1 MARKK
6 VSSVEPNARTELLR
20 PREEAKA
27 LLQERMQKGQEL
39 KQTPINSGEA
49 LKAAQN
55 EYEKWDA
62 YNTQL
67 LKQIF
72 TTEEPAD
79 EYRRWAGPV
88 PTLRLHGEPPLH
100 DKATNLQQR
109 LEDKIH
115 RIDSMVERLDLIPLN
130 ILSQETMPTIG
141 SNASRDTM
149 TNTIFLVHGHNETW
163 REMVARF
170 LEHLDLRVIILHEQ
184 PNRGRTIIEK
194 FEDHSQEADFAVIL
208 LTGDDR
214 GGSKEQDPSTYLLRA
229 RQNVIAELGYF
240 AGVVKRSRVCALYE
254 EGVEIPSDFHGVL
267 YIKLDADWKLL
278 LARELKAAGCAVD
291 LNKAMS

>member
-72 TTEEPAD
+72 TTEGPLTNTGGGP
-79 EYRRWAGPV
+79 GPV

-100 DKATNLQQR
+100 EQSHQSAAT
-109 LEDKIH
+109 
-115 RIDSMVERLDLIPLN
+115 
-130 ILSQETMPTIG
+130 
-141 SNASRDTM
+141 A
-149 TNTIFLVHGHNETW
+149 
-163 REMVARF
+163 
-170 LEHLDLRVIILHEQ
+170 
-184 PNRGRTIIEK
+184 
-194 FEDHSQEADFAVIL
+194 
-208 LTGDDR
+208 
-214 GGSKEQDPSTYLLRA
+214 
-229 RQNVIAELGYF
+229 
-240 AGVVKRSRVCALYE
+240 
-254 EGVEIPSDFHGVL
+254 
-267 YIKLDADWKLL
+267 
-278 LARELKAAGCAVD
+278 
-291 LNKAMS
+291 